1 MVVGNDQGGADT
13 RPLVYAGVDAAK
25 VYDILTRLG
34 GVEASDAALVV
45 GGGSG
50 DVLAA
55 LAKVARQ
62 AAEAARRG
70 ERTALFFY
78 YSGHAKDGALRLGDT
93 RLPIDT
99 LRATVATAPVDVRI
113 VILDACRSG
122 VVTGGGTRT
131 KGARKAPA
139 FAIESESPRDA
150 KGMVILTSS
159 SSDEDSQESDAI
171 GGSYFSHHLAS
182 GLLGGADRSGD
193 GRVTLFEAYAYA
205 YDRTVADTADSLA
218 GAQHPTFSYDLAGN
232 GDLVLTDVATRH
244 EGIYIPRQA
253 PGGVYYLVDRQGFV
267 AAEIDKGDGAD
278 RRVALAPG
286 RYRVKRRL
294 SDRLRV
300 GEIDVARGELVTLE
314 ENNLHDAPFS
324 ADPVKGAR
332 ADLTSRWSMGA
343 GLGLQAV
350 FAAPDG
356 ASLFP
361 PTALI
366 DVDVALRDFLRRD
379 WVLGFDLAGGSAN
392 ARRGA
397 AGGERAV
404 SFHGGVDGR
413 IAVGRMAAP
422 LVHAVRGRTAGA
434 AGDEPPLRR
443 ATSFPS
449 SSSRRFRPAC
459 WAAWPFACRGR
470 PASSRA
476 AACITF
482 CTTSTATAPWDTGS
496 SRQRWH
502 MTSRTLT
509 LALVACALGA
519 GCGNYSNEDLEYM
532 AAVPTSTELAVELPA
547 AVNTVVEAE
556 LAKKT
561 HEAMRT
567 VNDSLVNVLALVD
580 AVRGTS
586 PTSRGVRQSH
596 LGTLRRRQAPRVAV
610 GAGRDPRPDGGGLQR
625 IGC

>member
-1 MVVGNDQGGADT
+1 MRRWTTRAGLLAALAVVLASRAAAHAQVLHRFAVVVGNDQGGPDT
-13 RPLVYAGVDAAK
+13 RPLIYAGVDAAK

-34 GVEASDAALVV
+34 GVQAGDAALVV
-45 GGGSG
+45 DSTAG

-55 LAKVARQ
+55 LAKVGRQ
-62 AAEAARRG
+62 AAAAARAG
-70 ERTALFFY
+70 ERTALIFY
-78 YSGHAKDGALRLGDT
+78 YSGHAKDGALRLGDS

-99 LRATVATAPVDVRI
+99 LRGTVAAAPVDVRI

-122 VVTGGGTRT
+122 VVSGGGTRT

-159 SSDEDSQESDAI
+159 ASDEDSQESDAI

-267 AAEIDKGDGAD
+267 AAEINKGDGAD

-294 SDRLRV
+294 PDRLRV

-314 ENNLHDAPFS
+314 ENRLHDAPFS
-324 ADPVKGAR
+324 ADPVKGGR
-332 ADLTSRWSMGA
+332 VDLTSRWSMGA
-343 GLGLQAV
+343 GIGYQAV

-356 ASLFP
+356 AALFP

-366 DVDVALRDFLRRD
+366 DVDFALRDFLRRD
-379 WVLGFDLAGGSAN
+379 WVLGFDLAGGSTNGVAALPAVN
-392 ARRGA
+392 APFHFTEA
-397 AGGERAV
+397 SLAGSLSVEWPHRWLTPFV
-404 SFHGGVDGR
+404 GGR
-413 IAVGRMAAP
+413 LAL
-422 LVHAVRGRTAGA
+422 LVM
-434 AGDEPPLRR
+434 
-443 ATSFPS
+443 
-449 SSSRRFRPAC
+449 SRRFDDGQFPDQFFSTLSPGLLGGASFRLSRSTSVIA
-459 WAAWPFACRGR
+459 RGR
-470 PASSRA
+470 LHYLLYNVDGNRS
-476 AACITF
+476 
-482 CTTSTATAPWDTGS
+482 
-496 SRQRWH
+496 
-502 MTSRTLT
+502 
-509 LALVACALGA
+509 LG
-519 GCGNYSNEDLEYM
+519 YW
-532 AAVPTSTELAVELPA
+532 ELAT
-547 AVNTVVEAE
+547 TVAY
-556 LAKKT
+556 
-561 HEAMRT
+561 
-567 VNDSLVNVLALVD
+567 DF
-580 AVRGTS
+580 
-586 PTSRGVRQSH
+586 
-596 LGTLRRRQAPRVAV
+596 
-610 GAGRDPRPDGGGLQR
+610 
-625 IGC
+625 